1 MQQIQGVQPVFQRNY
16 NKMLYPAVIAVGM
29 FAVVPLL
36 GMVALS
42 FTDFHLIKGWGK
54 SFGFENFVKMAGDRR
69 FIASISVM
77 LMLSVFGVIFQV
89 TLGTLIAVGL
99 EKIVP
104 KWRFMRGI
112 FVVPFVVPAVAVAL
126 IWLSLFTPT
135 LSPINAFFDIF
146 GITVP
151 AFLTTEYGAIA
162 AIVIADTWAS
172 YPFVMLLILAA
183 LQGISGDLDEAA
195 SIDGATKMQ
204 IFWRITLPLL
214 KPALLMVALFRFIET
229 LKHFPLIFVMTN
241 GGPGRSTQATNYYAY
256 IQTFCCNQVEMSVF
270 VQSRNV
276 PLGGA
281 RAGLGRAETSY
292 IAALNS
298 HAGGSLCG
306 E

>member
-1 MQQIQGVQPVFQRNY
+1 MQKLQGVQPIFQKNY
-16 NKMLYPAVIAVGM
+16 NNMLYPAVIAVGI
-29 FAVVPLL
+29 FSIVPLL

-42 FTDFHLIKGWGK
+42 FTNFHLIKGWGQ
-54 SFGFENFVKMAGDRR
+54 SFGIENFVKMANDRR

-89 TLGTLIAVGL
+89 VLGTLIAVGL

-104 KWRFMRGI
+104 KWRFMRGV

-146 GITVP
+146 GIQVP
-151 AFLTTEYGAIA
+151 SFLTTEYGAIA

-256 IQTFCCNQVEMSVF
+256 IQTFQSSNVSYGAAIAVF
-270 VQSRNV
+270 
-276 PLGGA
+276 LFIF
-281 RAGLGRAETSY
+281 AGLISFYVAKANARLTDA
-292 IAALNS
+292 
-298 HAGGSLCG
+298 
-306 E
+306 